1 MSNFIASQLLGD
13 DAIISFVN
21 LQEDEVAQ
29 VIERAASLF
38 ELDANAEKQDVS
50 NNTAH
55 YLQRFFDIDI
65 FIQGTK
71 IVAGSYPTV
80 LALNTAMNPE
90 RFHDARKWDEKME
103 ILRWIMILENCKH
116 HPLFHEIVD
125 FFIKGDKYQLGI
137 LIPGFLKRGIHETFK
152 TAKTIRG
159 FVPSYNTSFE
169 HRGIDEFET
178 VQYLRTLS
186 KG

>member
-1 MSNFIASQLLGD
+1 MNNFIASQILGD
-13 DAIISFVN
+13 DGALSFRN
-21 LQEDEVAQ
+21 LPEDTIAQ
-29 VIERAASLF
+29 VIERCAGHF
-38 ELDANAEKQDVS
+38 QLDANAEKQDVS
-50 NNTAH
+50 NNTMH

-65 FIQGTK
+65 LVPGTN

-90 RFHDARKWDEKME
+90 RFHDSRKWDEKME

-125 FFIKGDKYQLGI
+125 FFIKGDKYRLG
-137 LIPGFLKRGIHETFK
+137 LAIPGFLKRGIAETFK
-152 TAKTIRG
+152 KAKTIKG

-169 HRGIDEFET
+169 RLGIYEFET
-178 VQYLRTLS
+178 VKYLRSLA
-186 KG
+186 